1 MRSQPPTVAKHR
13 WPTPAK
19 RPARHAWRLRC
30 DGLETGSMPDEKHP
44 LIDDRV
50 DASAVD
56 ASLTDPAAM
65 EQLEAFRCSI
75 DEVDAALVRLLAERF
90 RITRDVGV
98 LKAAHGLPPTDLV
111 RKHQQVAALRGLAE
125 EAGLDPDFCEKF
137 MHFVM
142 DEVIR
147 NHVRIAESAAH
158 STSDR

>member
-1 MRSQPPTVAKHR
+1 MSGEE
-13 WPTPAK
+13 
-19 RPARHAWRLRC
+19 RPLV
-30 DGLETGSMPDEKHP
+30 
-44 LIDDRV
+44 DDRV
-50 DASAVD
+50 DDVIADVPI
-56 ASLTDPAAM
+56 TDPAAR
-65 EQLEAFRCSI
+65 EQLQSFRSSI
-75 DEVDAALVRLLAERF
+75 DKVDAELVRLLAERF

-98 LKAAHGLPPTDLV
+98 LKAAHGLPPTDPV

-147 NHVRIAESAAH
+147 NHVRIAESAAP